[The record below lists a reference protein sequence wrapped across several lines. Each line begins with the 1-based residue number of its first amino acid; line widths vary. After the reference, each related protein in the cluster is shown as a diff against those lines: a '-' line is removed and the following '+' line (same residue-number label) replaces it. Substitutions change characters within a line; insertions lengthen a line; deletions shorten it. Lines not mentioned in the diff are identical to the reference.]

1 MAAAV
6 VAVFTLIAS
15 ASFAALIFSGRLQ
28 TYAAHGFG
36 MALIT
41 AVIVGVI
48 VAWRSSCRLSI
59 AIPQDRVAPL
69 LMLLSAS
76 VAAGMEN
83 APAEA
88 VFASVVSAIVMVTLV
103 TGAVLYILGRLKL
116 GNLVRY
122 IPYPVIGGFLAGS
135 GWLLVLGGL
144 RVMFGQ
150 KVTVDLLVDPNQLLR
165 WLPGIGLGCLLLVAF
180 KRAKHPFIMPALLL
194 AGVGAFYLV
203 LEATGADVTH
213 ARAAGFLPNFP
224 AQHLG
229 PGFNPFAFLNA
240 GSWLLIFKHANLLVT
255 ILLTSVVSILL
266 TATALELTGHQEVDF
281 NRELCAAGKGSL
293 LAGLFGGMVG
303 FHSLSLSRLAYS
315 IGARSRWTGA
325 ISAALCGLALFGGA
339 VVAGLVPQFVCGGLL
354 FFLGL
359 VFLWEWVY
367 EAAFKLTRL
376 DYCVVLLILGV
387 VGAVGY
393 PEGVAAGIVAAV
405 VLFIHNY
412 SRVDVVSRAQSGADI
427 RSNVDRPVRELR
439 WLRER
444 GDQILILRLQGFIF
458 FGTATHLLHQVR
470 DRTRDL
476 EHKKLRFVIM
486 DFRQVTGLD
495 SSAVFSLW
503 KAHQLAR
510 KFGFTL
516 VMTHVAPGIV
526 KQLAI
531 AGLRP
536 EAFPSFRLMPDL
548 DHALEWCEELLL
560 ECPELPRNGKHLRL
574 QEQLKD
580 LWPAHV
586 STDDLLEYLE
596 LCKVEAGHALIRQEE
611 SSECLY
617 FIESG
622 RVTAQLELDGNRH
635 LRLRTMGAGTVVG
648 EVGLF
653 LGGKRTASVVADTDC
668 SAYRLDRAALE
679 RMQTEKPALSLALHQ
694 FVIRLLAERLTTTSN
709 MLRGLQH

>member
-1 MAAAV
+1 MAAVV

-28 TYAAHGFG
+28 PYAAHGFG
-36 MALIT
+36 MALVT

-59 AIPQDRVAPL
+59 AIPQDRIAPL

-76 VAAGMEN
+76 VAAGMQS
-83 APAEA
+83 ASAEE
-88 VFASVVSAIVMVTLV
+88 VFISVVSAIVLVTLV
-103 TGAVLYILGRLKL
+103 TGAVLYVLGWLKM

-144 RVMFGQ
+144 RVMLGQ
-150 KVTVDLLVDPNQLLR
+150 KVTFSLLIDPHQLLH
-165 WLPGIGLGCLLLVAF
+165 WLPGVGLGLLLLVAF
-180 KRAKHPFIMPALLL
+180 KRAKHPFIMPLLLL
-194 AGVGAFYLV
+194 ASVGVFYLV
-203 LEATGADVTH
+203 LKTSGMSVPAAREEA
-213 ARAAGFLPNFP
+213 FLPNFP
-224 AQHLG
+224 SQDAG
-229 PGFNPFAFLNA
+229 VRFNPFAFLHA
-240 GSWLLIFKHANLLVT
+240 GSWFLLFKHANLLVT

-281 NRELCAAGKGSL
+281 NRELRAAGKGSL
-293 LAGLFGGMVG
+293 LAGLVGGMVG

-315 IGARSRWTGA
+315 IGARSRWTGV
-325 ISAALCGLALFGGA
+325 ISAGLCGVALFGGA
-339 VVAGLVPQFVCGGLL
+339 YVAGLVPQYVCGGLL

-367 EAAFKLTRL
+367 EAAFKLSRL

-412 SRVDVVSRAQSGADI
+412 SRVDVVSRSLSGADI

-439 WLRER
+439 WLREQ
-444 GDQILILRLQGFIF
+444 GGQIFILRLQGFIF
-458 FGTATHLLHQVR
+458 FGTATHLLHLVR
-470 DRTRDL
+470 DRIR
-476 EHKKLRFVIM
+476 EIEQKKLRFVIM
-486 DFRQVTGLD
+486 DFQKVTGLD

-516 VMTHVAPGIV
+516 IMAHAAPEIV
-526 KQLAI
+526 KQLAVG
-531 AGLRP
+531 GLRP
-536 EAFPSFRLMPDL
+536 EAYPSFRLMADL
-548 DHALEWCEELLL
+548 DHALEWCEDLLL
-560 ECPELPRNGKHLRL
+560 DNPDLRRNGRHLQL

-580 LWPAHV
+580 LWPTG
-586 STDDLLEYLE
+586 SSSEDLENYLE
-596 LCKVEAGHALIRQEE
+596 HWKVDAGEALIKQEE
-611 SSECLY
+611 ASECLY

-622 RVTAQLELDGNRH
+622 RVTVRIDLEGSRH
-635 LRLRTMGAGTVVG
+635 LRLRSMGAGTVVG

-653 LGGKRTASVVADTDC
+653 LGGKRTASVIAETDC
-668 SAYRLDRAALE
+668 SAYRLTRSALDRMRAKQPDLA
-679 RMQTEKPALSLALHQ
+679 LALHE
-694 FVIRLLAERLTTTSN
+694 FLIRLLAERLNTTSN
-709 MLRGLQH
+709 MLRGMQH